1 MQEWFSR
8 CARYV
13 QKPTRF
19 DSFSFMTAGGR
30 DLGMDVDVDVE
41 RM

>member
-1 MQEWFSR
+1 LGGFVDVID
-8 CARYV
+8 V
-13 QKPTRF
+13 QKPIRF

-30 DLGMDVDVDVE
+30 YLGMDVDVDIE